1 MTHGMFAVWYP
12 WLLLRRL
19 AAIYG
24 LLKRAVVFLRKQ
36 GICFIRELD
45 ITWMIIF
52 SINVLSSDDSYII
65 VMK

>member
-1 MTHGMFAVWYP
+1 M
-12 WLLLRRL
+12 

-36 GICFIRELD
+36 GICFIRESD

-52 SINVLSSDDSYII
+52 SINVLSSDDSYHII